1 MRDRNLLALSRELIA
16 VKSRQRNNSSSNPF
30 KKFFLS
36 TTHSTSSV
44 WLSFSVLRE
53 ILISNPNH
61 KVNDERNSG
70 TIDFRDKL
78 TIETEPRGR
87 P

>member
-44 WLSFSVLRE
+44 WLS
-53 ILISNPNH
+53 
-61 KVNDERNSG
+61 KTERYF
-70 TIDFRDKL
+70 IPLKL
-78 TIETEPRGR
+78 TISAFKIFSVTGNINR
-87 P
+87 

>member
-30 KKFFLS
+30 KKFSLS

-44 WLSFSVLRE
+44 WLS
-53 ILISNPNH
+53 
-61 KVNDERNSG
+61 K
-70 TIDFRDKL
+70 
-78 TIETEPRGR
+78 TEKIFHTP
-87 P
+87 